1 MMKYMGTKRNCLQGL
16 VILLTAI
23 ITLPLF
29 ADEVQ
34 KVEPKKDDTVG
45 LSISLIS
52 EVKSIQPGESFKVG
66 VKIKHDPGFH
76 TYWKSS
82 GIVGVP
88 TQVKWDLPEGFE
100 VSSIHWPYPEL
111 SKMAEYPC
119 FGYERDIVLFMTVT
133 PAKMINEKSVT
144 LKANVNWMCCS
155 NTCHPGF
162 KTFTLN
168 LPIGTGESDAKLTQ
182 LFQQALD
189 EEPKTTKAIKATMVP
204 REDAR
209 KIMVKISASEQ
220 IKIEYVFNSDGQ
232 TTPDLSSSLKKL
244 DDHTW
249 LYEAQRSEY
258 SPKPSIQFPMVLKT
272 SDGYFSIVAE

>member
-1 MMKYMGTKRNCLQGL
+1 MKYMGTKRNCLQGL

-82 GIVGVP
+82 GIVGVS

-144 LKANVNWMCCS
+144 LKS
-155 NTCHPGF
+155 
-162 KTFTLN
+162 KR
-168 LPIGTGESDAKLTQ
+168 E
-182 LFQQALD
+182 LD
-189 EEPKTTKAIKATMVP
+189 
-204 REDAR
+204 
-209 KIMVKISASEQ
+209 
-220 IKIEYVFNSDGQ
+220 
-232 TTPDLSSSLKKL
+232 
-244 DDHTW
+244 
-249 LYEAQRSEY
+249 
-258 SPKPSIQFPMVLKT
+258 VLL
-272 SDGYFSIVAE
+272 

>member
-1 MMKYMGTKRNCLQGL
+1 MGVNLKYLKRF
-16 VILLTAI
+16 VILLALT
-23 ITLPLF
+23 ITLPLM
-29 ADEVQ
+29 ANESET
-34 KVEPKKDDTVG
+34 KG
-45 LSISLIS
+45 LSIGLIS
-52 EVKSIQPGESFKVG
+52 EVKSIKLGKPFKVG
-66 VKIKHDPGFH
+66 LKIKHDSGFH
-76 TYWKSS
+76 TYWKSP
-82 GIVGVP
+82 GIVGIP
-88 TQVKWDLPEGFE
+88 TQIKWKLPDGFT
-100 VSSIHWPYPEL
+100 VSPIRWPYPEI
-111 SKMAEYPC
+111 SQMAEYPC

-133 PAKMINEKSVT
+133 PAKMINAKSVT

-155 NTCHPGF
+155 NT
-162 KTFTLN
+162 LN
-168 LPIGTGESDAKLTQ
+168 LPIGTGESDDKLTQ

-189 EEPKTTKAIKATMVP
+189 EEPKTTKAIKATIVSQ
-204 REDAR
+204 EDAR
-209 KIMVKISASEQ
+209 KIMVKISTSEQ

>member
-1 MMKYMGTKRNCLQGL
+1 MGVNLKFLKWL
-16 VILLTAI
+16 VILLALTR
-23 ITLPLF
+23 TLPLM
-29 ADEVQ
+29 ANESET
-34 KVEPKKDDTVG
+34 KG
-45 LSISLIS
+45 LSIGLIS
-52 EVKSIQPGESFKVG
+52 EVKSIKLGKPFKVG
-66 VKIKHDPGFH
+66 LKIKHDSGFH
-76 TYWKSS
+76 TYWKSP
-82 GIVGVP
+82 GIVGIP
-88 TQVKWDLPEGFE
+88 TQIKWKLPDGFT
-100 VSSIHWPYPEL
+100 VSPIRWPYPEI
-111 SKMAEYPC
+111 SQMAEYPC

-133 PAKMINEKSVT
+133 PAKMINEKSVM

-189 EEPKTTKAIKATMVP
+189 EEPKTTKAIKATIVSQ
-204 REDAR
+204 EDAR

-220 IKIEYVFNSDGQ
+220 IKIESVFNSDGQ

-272 SDGYFSIVAE
+272 SDGYFSIVAD